1 MERDLGLYKQL
12 KRCRTMNEIAQCIP
26 DCIYDRGTEL
36 ILLYWC
42 LVPVFSM
49 IYSYITRIDADLL
62 IYLSVIGSGILGI
75 YLMILRALKE
85 NVLQSLRDESYVI
98 KHLSQLAL
106 LFMLIWSLFSCLLAR
121 DKYHAFIGDVYSH
134 EGFLTYVAYAGFYGS
149 AVFLNNKNIFKKVL
163 NLFCWIGTVLSFLT
177 ILQYYGIHIRAFSGY
192 MKLAATFHNT
202 NHFGYYLTL
211 TILCS
216 GAFFVVAKSLK
227 EQMIYLIQFIIM
239 ISALIFNN
247 TFGSYLGVLG
257 GSLIMIIIFYCC
269 KGQLKIK
276 FFVPFITI
284 MIISLVINVTSGIV
298 DHNFEVLKQDTV
310 EILNETEQSA
320 HAGSGRWQ
328 LWTNAVKFTM
338 ERPLVG
344 YGPDNLDY
352 NYAQVGI
359 NMLKPHNEYL
369 QHAATLG
376 IPALIFYLIS
386 LVNLYIHGIKH
397 KQELDTLVIISFCV
411 ISGYLISAFVG
422 NTKFYVTPY
431 FMIFL
436 ALATKVK
443 LEKEEA
449 NV

>member
-12 KRCRTMNEIAQCIP
+12 KQCQTMSEIAKCIP
-26 DCIYDRGTEL
+26 NFIYDRAAEL

-42 LVPVFSM
+42 LVPVLSM
-49 IYSYITRIDADLL
+49 TYSYITKTDADLL

-75 YLMILRALKE
+75 YLIILRVLKE
-85 NVLQSLRDESYVI
+85 DVLQSLRNQSYLI
-98 KHLSQLAL
+98 KHLSQLTL
-106 LFMLIWSLFSCLLAR
+106 FFMLIWSLFSCFLAR

-134 EGFLTYVAYAGFYGS
+134 EGFLTYMAYAGFYGS

-163 NLFCWIGTVLSFLT
+163 NLFCWVGTVLSFLT
-177 ILQYYGIHIRAFSGY
+177 ILQYYGINIRAFSGY

-216 GAFFVVAKSLK
+216 GAFFLVAKTLK
-227 EQMIYLIQFIIM
+227 KQISYLLQFIVM
-239 ISALIFNN
+239 VCALIFNN

-276 FFVPFITI
+276 FFVPFMTLI
-284 MIISLVINVTSGIV
+284 MISLVINFTSGIV
-298 DHNFEVLKQDTV
+298 NHNFEVLKQDTV
-310 EILNETEQSA
+310 EILKETEQSA
-320 HAGSGRWQ
+320 YAGSGRWQ

-338 ERPLVG
+338 ERPLFG

-369 QHAATLG
+369 QHSATLG
-376 IPALIFYLIS
+376 LPALIFYLIS

-397 KQELDTLVIISFCV
+397 KHELDSLVIISFCV

-431 FMIFL
+431 FMILL